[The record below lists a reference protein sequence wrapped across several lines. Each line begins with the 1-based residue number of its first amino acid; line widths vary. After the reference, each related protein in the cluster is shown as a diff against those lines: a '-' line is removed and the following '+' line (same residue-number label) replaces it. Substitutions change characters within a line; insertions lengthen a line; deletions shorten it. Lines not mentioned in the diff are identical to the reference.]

1 MKVVQVNAVYQ
12 YSSTGRT
19 TKEMHLSL
27 LERGIKSYVFCTNYE
42 DRSNNIYR
50 IGNTRDYKIHALLSR
65 LFGKQGYFS
74 TSSTRKLLSVIDCI
88 KPDVVI
94 LRNLHGNYINI
105 PLLLQYLADND
116 IATIAV
122 LHDCWFFTGHCCH
135 YTEDGCYKW
144 QEECH
149 HCPILNKYNKSL
161 FFDNSRKIFQDKKTL
176 FSNIKRLAVVGV
188 SEWTTNEAKR
198 SLLGNAFIIKR
209 IYNWIDLNTFKPIPA
224 DDLRKELCIEKEQ
237 FVVLGVAQGW
247 SEAKGLS
254 IFSSVAKKYPEIKVV
269 LIGKMKE
276 GQHLPLNVMSV
287 GTLSDAHLLAK
298 YYSMADVFINP
309 SIQETFGKV
318 SAEAL
323 ACGTPVIANDA
334 TANPEIVGDCGV
346 VIHNNDLNEIYNAIT
361 TIKNNG
367 RDYYYERCIARTKS
381 SFDKDKNL
389 NEYIQLCH
397 DLIEC
402 RCENSYLH
410 RNDTARTKV

>member
-1 MKVVQVNAVYQ
+1 MKVVQINAVYQ

-27 LERGIKSYVFCTNYE
+27 LGRGGESYVFCTNYE

-74 TSSTRKLLSVIDCI
+74 ISSTRKLLSVIDCI

-116 IATIAV
+116 IATIVV
-122 LHDCWFFTGHCCH
+122 LHDCWFFTGHCCY

-144 QEECH
+144 REECH

-176 FSNIKRLAVVGV
+176 FGNIKRLAVVGV
-188 SEWTTNEAKR
+188 SEWITNEAKH
-198 SLLGNAFIIKR
+198 SLLGNAAIIKR
-209 IYNWIDLNTFKPIPA
+209 IYNWIDLNVFKPKPSN
-224 DDLRKELCIEKEQ
+224 DLRKQLGVSKQQ
-237 FVVLGVAQGW
+237 FVILGIAQSW

-254 IFSSVAKKYPEIKVV
+254 IFTSVAKHYPDIKVV
-269 LIGKMKE
+269 MIGKIPKNII
-276 GQHLPLNVMSV
+276 LPTNVISV
-287 GTLSDAHLLAK
+287 GTLNNVHLLAD
-298 YYSMADVFINP
+298 YYSLADVLINP

-323 ACGTPVIANDA
+323 ACGTPIIANDA
-334 TANPEIVGDCGV
+334 TASPEIVGECGF
-346 VIHNNDLNEIYNAIT
+346 VIHNNDIQSIFMAVSKIRQQGKRYYSSACRNRAISLFEKNKNIEEYYTTCLN
-361 TIKNNG
+361 
-367 RDYYYERCIARTKS
+367 
-381 SFDKDKNL
+381 
-389 NEYIQLCH
+389 
-397 DLIEC
+397 LI
-402 RCENSYLH
+402 SL
-410 RNDTARTKV
+410 